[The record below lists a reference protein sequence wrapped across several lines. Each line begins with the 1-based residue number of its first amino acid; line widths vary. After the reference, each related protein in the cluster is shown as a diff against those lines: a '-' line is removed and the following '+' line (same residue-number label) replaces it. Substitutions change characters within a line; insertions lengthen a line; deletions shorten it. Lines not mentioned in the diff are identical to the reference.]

1 MKNRVTALIAIP
13 CMMGWVTANAQV
25 ASITYDENRVFYGS
39 YYQNADVA
47 NDAADDFFLRDRYTA
62 ADARWQRGY
71 DPDPVRV
78 GPFEVSPVLELGL
91 SNSSNLFLVDEGQPV
106 VPPAVPPS
114 EISDTYTRVVGQAS
128 AQTTFSRHMF
138 GFDAI
143 VENESYFD
151 TGSEDATEY
160 GVRGFGQLDLS
171 SSVAVAGSVSFR
183 DGREDRTNIGGN
195 ISAAERLSFE
205 KTGAELNAAYEFSR
219 VRLRARGSTATY
231 DFGNVRFTDGTS
243 VAQSFRDF
251 DENRFA
257 ASAEYAVSR
266 DWSIIGEVERVERE
280 YDQLLGDPVTG
291 INRDTTGDIVR
302 VGTSF
307 ELPSNLRGQISA
319 GYLSFEPDDGTL
331 PTEDGL
337 ALYADVQWFPTE
349 LTTLS
354 FNAGRDVGDPGGVAA
369 PSVLVTQYGAG
380 IAHELLRNVVLTGD
394 IVFEERDFSVINR
407 TDEQT
412 GYGVGATWKVNRNM
426 HLLGGYQFTDRESDI
441 EPFDESRVFIT
452 LRWFP

>member
-1 MKNRVTALIAIP
+1 MNNRVTALIAIP

-91 SNSSNLFLVDEGQPV
+91 TNSSNLFLVDESQPV
-106 VPPAVPPS
+106 IPPAVPPM
-114 EISDTYTRVVGQAS
+114 EVSDTYTRVVGQAS

-171 SSVAVAGSVSFR
+171 SSLAVAGSVSFR

-205 KTGAELNAAYEFSR
+205 KTGAEVNAAYEFN
-219 VRLRARGSTATY
+219 RLRLRGRVSNATY
-231 DFGNVRFTDGTS
+231 DFGNVRFSDGTS
-243 VAQSFRDF
+243 VAQNFRDF
-251 DENRFA
+251 DENRVA
-257 ASAEYAVSR
+257 ASAEYAVGR
-266 DWSIIGEVERVERE
+266 DWSVIGEIERVVRD
-280 YDQLLGDPVTG
+280 YDQRLGNPVTG
-291 INRDTTGDIVR
+291 LNRDTTGNIIR

-331 PTEDGL
+331 PEEDGL

-354 FNAGRDVGDPGGVAA
+354 FNAGQDVADPGGVAA
-369 PSVLVTQYGAG
+369 PSVLVTQYGVG

-394 IVFEERDFSVINR
+394 VTFEERDFSVINR
-407 TDEQT
+407 TDEQV

-426 HLLGGYQFTDRESDI
+426 HLLGGYQFSDRESDV
-441 EPFDESRVFIT
+441 EPFDESRVFVT
-452 LRWFP
+452 LRLFP